1 MPPVPVHVSVKVV
14 VIVSA
19 PVLRLPLVG
28 VEPLQPPEA
37 AHEVAPVELQ
47 LSVVEPPLPMLVL
60 AALSDTV
67 GAAAE
72 GGSPADEPP
81 PQPDSSAK
89 RPTTQEQTV

>member
-1 MPPVPVHVSVKVV
+1 VPPEPVHVSVKVV

-37 AHEVAPVELQ
+37 VHEVAPVELQ
-47 LSVVEPPLPMLVL
+47 VSVVEPPLPMLVL
-60 AALSDTV
+60 AALSDAV
-67 GAAAE
+67 AAVE
-72 GGSPADEPP
+72 RELPPDEPP